1 MKYIEKYAGGTAKIL
16 QQDGLIRGDEEM
28 PCLVCGEP
36 TQFADICSE
45 GRFCS
50 DACRDSFHKWIS
62 EEA

>member
-50 DACRDSFHKWIS
+50 DAYRDRFPK
-62 EEA
+62 